1 MDQATIWQLIDTSVK
16 VSLGAII
23 AGMLFWLVHWRRQ
36 QHSDDQT
43 TSNRRVQLLEQI
55 SADVGNVSHA
65 FAKYSALVMES
76 VRYGDRWPAGRKVE
90 LTQVNKDLVEEFK
103 KLADAQATLLMLGEK
118 HMERTLRVYAARIV
132 VFRKEV
138 YVGRQDISVEEI
150 AKVKAEINGLRE
162 TFYDILSRRYDRL
175 LTS

>member
-1 MDQATIWQLIDTSVK
+1 MDQGTIWQLIDTSVK

-23 AGMLFWLVHWRRQ
+23 TGMLFWMLHWRRQ
-36 QHSDDQT
+36 HQNADQNT
-43 TSNRRVQLLEQI
+43 ANRRVELLEQI

-76 VRYGDRWPAGRKVE
+76 VRYGERWPAGRKVE
-90 LTQVNKDLVEEFK
+90 LSQVNKDLVAEFK

-138 YVGRQDISVEEI
+138 YVGRSDISVEDI
-150 AKVKAEINGLRE
+150 SKIKAEINGLRE

>member
-1 MDQATIWQLIDTSVK
+1 MDQSIIWQLIDTSVK

-23 AGMLFWLVHWRRQ
+23 AVMLYWLVHWRRQ
-36 QHSDDQT
+36 HQSADQPAA
-43 TSNRRVQLLEQI
+43 NRRIQLLEQI
-55 SADVGNVSHA
+55 SSDVGNVSHA
-65 FAKYSALVMES
+65 FAKYSALIMES
-76 VRYGDRWPAGRKVE
+76 VRYGERWPAGRKVE

-118 HMERTLRVYAARIV
+118 GMEKTLRIYAARIV

-138 YVGRQDISVEEI
+138 YVGRSDISVEDI
-150 AKVKAEINGLRE
+150 AKIKGEINGLRE

-175 LTS
+175 LAS